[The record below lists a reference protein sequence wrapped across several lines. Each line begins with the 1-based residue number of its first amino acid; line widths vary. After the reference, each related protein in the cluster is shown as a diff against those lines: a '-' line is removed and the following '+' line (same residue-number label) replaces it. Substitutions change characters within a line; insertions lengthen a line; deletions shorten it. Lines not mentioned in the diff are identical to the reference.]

1 MHITTTDYAVAT
13 LVGAAAVI
21 VWRIR
26 EGRSAV
32 TLKKILIPP
41 AGMSTGFCMFAMP
54 AFHIPWS
61 WALIS
66 FAIGC
71 TLLAWPL
78 LATTRL
84 YCQGEV
90 VMMKRSAAFLI
101 VIVILAAVRFF
112 ARGYFDKLL
121 TVPQTGALFFILAFG
136 MILVWRVS
144 MFLSYRRLTSQPAPK
159 SAPSP
164 TPAALDAEKA

>member
-1 MHITTTDYAVAT
+1 MHITTTDYAVAS
-13 LVGAAAVI
+13 LIGAAAVI
-21 VWRIR
+21 LWRIR

-32 TLKKILIPP
+32 TMKKILIPP

-66 FAIGC
+66 FALGC
-71 TLLAWPL
+71 TVFAWPL

-84 YCQGEV
+84 YRQGEV
-90 VMMKRSAAFLI
+90 IMMKRSAAFLI
-101 VIVILAAVRFF
+101 VIVVLAAVRFF
-112 ARGYFDKLL
+112 ARGYFDSLL

-136 MILVWRVS
+136 MIFIWRVN
-144 MFLSYRRLTSQPAPK
+144 MFLKYRRLVSRRSPQ
-159 SAPSP
+159 SASS
-164 TPAALDAEKA
+164 ANSALGTEEA

>member
-13 LVGAAAVI
+13 LVGAVAVI
-21 VWRIR
+21 IWRIR

-32 TLKKILIPP
+32 TLRKILIPP
-41 AGMSTGFCMFAMP
+41 AGMATGFFMFTMP

-66 FAIGC
+66 FAIGS

-84 YCQGEV
+84 YRHGEV
-90 VMMKRSAAFLI
+90 IMMKRSAAFLI

-121 TVPQTGALFFILAFG
+121 SVPQTGALFFILAFG
-136 MILVWRVS
+136 MIFVWRAS
-144 MFLSYRRLTSQPAPK
+144 MFLSYRRLTAQPAPRSTA
-159 SAPSP
+159 SAAPG
-164 TPAALDAEKA
+164 LDAEEA

>member
-13 LVGAAAVI
+13 LVGAVAVI
-21 VWRIR
+21 IWRIR

-32 TLKKILIPP
+32 TLRKILIPP
-41 AGMSTGFCMFAMP
+41 AGMSTGFFMFTMP

-66 FAIGC
+66 FAVGS

-78 LATTRL
+78 LATTKL
-84 YCQGEV
+84 YRQGEV
-90 VMMKRSAAFLI
+90 IMMKRSAAFLI

-112 ARGYFDKLL
+112 ARGYFDTLL
-121 TVPQTGALFFILAFG
+121 TVTQTGALFFILAFG
-136 MILVWRVS
+136 MIFVWRAS
-144 MFLSYRRLTSQPAPK
+144 MFLSYRRLTAQPAPRSTT
-159 SAPSP
+159 SAASGF
-164 TPAALDAEKA
+164 DAEEA

>member
-1 MHITTTDYAVAT
+1 MQITTTDYAVAT
-13 LVGAAAVI
+13 LVGAVAVI

-66 FAIGC
+66 FAIGS

-84 YCQGEV
+84 YRQGDV

-101 VIVILAAVRFF
+101 VIVVLAAVRFF
-112 ARGYFDKLL
+112 ARGYFDTLL

-136 MILVWRVS
+136 MIFVWRAS
-144 MFLSYRRLTSQPAPK
+144 MFLSYRRLTSR
-159 SAPSP
+159 PSP
-164 TPAALDAEKA
+164 QAAPAATPALDAEKA

>member
-1 MHITTTDYAVAT
+1 MPITTTDYAIAS
-13 LVGAAAVI
+13 LIGAAAVI

-26 EGRSAV
+26 EGRTAV
-32 TLKKILIPP
+32 TMKKILIPP
-41 AGMSTGFCMFAMP
+41 AGMATGFCMFVMP

-66 FAIGC
+66 FVLGC
-71 TLLAWPL
+71 TLFAWPL

-84 YCQGEV
+84 YRQGEV
-90 VMMKRSAAFLI
+90 IMMKRSAAFLI

-112 ARGYFDKLL
+112 ARGYFDTLL

-136 MILVWRVS
+136 MIFIWRVN
-144 MFLSYRRLTSQPAPK
+144 MFLKYRRLTSQPLPK
-159 SAPSP
+159 PGPTANSA
-164 TPAALDAEKA
+164 LGAEEV

>member
-13 LVGAAAVI
+13 LFGAVGVI
-21 VWRIR
+21 LWRIR
-26 EGRSAV
+26 EGRSAI

-41 AGMSTGFCMFAMP
+41 AGMATGFFMFTMP

-61 WALIS
+61 WALIA

-84 YCQGEV
+84 YRQGEII
-90 VMMKRSAAFLI
+90 MMKRSAAFLI

-136 MILVWRVS
+136 MIFVWRAS
-144 MFLSYRRLTSQPAPK
+144 MFLSYRRLTAQRAPK
-159 SAPSP
+159 RAPS
-164 TPAALDAEKA
+164 TAAALDVEEA

>member
-13 LVGAAAVI
+13 LIGAVAVI
-21 VWRIR
+21 IWRIR

-54 AFHIPWS
+54 AFHIPWT

-66 FAIGC
+66 FAIGS

-78 LATTRL
+78 LATTKL
-84 YCQGEV
+84 YRQGEV
-90 VMMKRSAAFLI
+90 IMMKRSAAFLI

-112 ARGYFDKLL
+112 ARGYFDTLL

-136 MILVWRVS
+136 MIFVWRAS
-144 MFLSYRRLTSQPAPK
+144 MFLSYRRLTA
-159 SAPSP
+159 AP
-164 TPAALDAEKA
+164 TPESARSAAPGFDAEEA

>member
-1 MHITTTDYAVAT
+1 MEITTTDYAVAS
-13 LVGAAAVI
+13 LVGAAGVI
-21 VWRIR
+21 LWRIR

-32 TLKKILIPP
+32 TMRKIVIPP
-41 AGMSTGFCMFAMP
+41 LGMATGFCMFAMP
-54 AFHIPWS
+54 AFYIPWS
-61 WALIS
+61 WAVIS

-78 LATTRL
+78 LATTKL
-84 YCQGEV
+84 YRQGEV
-90 VMMKRSAAFLI
+90 IMMKRSAAFLI

-136 MILVWRVS
+136 MIFVWRAS
-144 MFLSYRRLTSQPAPK
+144 MFLKYRSLTA
-159 SAPSP
+159 APSLEAP
-164 TPAALDAEKA
+164 PSATSALDAEEA

>member
-1 MHITTTDYAVAT
+1 MHITATDYAVAT
-13 LVGAAAVI
+13 LIGAVAVI
-21 VWRIR
+21 LWRIR

-41 AGMSTGFCMFAMP
+41 AGMATGFCMFVMP

-78 LATTRL
+78 VATTRL
-84 YCQGEV
+84 YRQGEV
-90 VMMKRSAAFLI
+90 IMMKRSAAFLI

-112 ARGYFDKLL
+112 ARGYFDTLL

-136 MILVWRVS
+136 MIFVWRAS
-144 MFLSYRRLTSQPAPK
+144 MFLGYRRLTNHPAPEAT
-159 SAPSP
+159 SSS
-164 TPAALDAEKA
+164 AALDAEQA

>member
-1 MHITTTDYAVAT
+1 MHITTTDYAIAT
-13 LVGAAAVI
+13 LIGAVAVI
-21 VWRIR
+21 IWRIR

-32 TLKKILIPP
+32 TLRKILIPP
-41 AGMSTGFCMFAMP
+41 AGMATGFFMFTMAP
-54 AFHIPWS
+54 FHIPWS

-66 FAIGC
+66 FAIGS

-78 LATTRL
+78 LATTKL
-84 YCQGEV
+84 YRQGETI
-90 VMMKRSAAFLI
+90 MMKRSAAFLI

-136 MILVWRVS
+136 MIFVWRAS
-144 MFLSYRRLTSQPAPK
+144 MFLSYRRLIAQPVSESVA
-159 SAPSP
+159 SG
-164 TPAALDAEKA
+164 TPALDAEEA